1 MRKGIAK
8 LKRRIPRWKRAEFE
22 AIEYEPTNVKTLLT
36 EMKDISELIVDLAYS
51 AALYKSKEIE
61 EEVKY
66 LEVRMD
72 KLNYQIRMIAMLAA
86 RDPQDAEQL
95 AGVLQIAEA
104 AESISNAAGNIAA
117 LVYSAEATEPIFS
130 YIVKRSVEKIDRI
143 IVNPKSKACSASLEE
158 LEIELKTGCKVIA
171 IRRGEHWIY
180 GPAEATKL
188 EQKDSLLVIGPERG
202 LGDLREFLEGKKEIL
217 E

>member
-1 MRKGIAK
+1 MIKGIAR
-8 LKRRIPRWKRAEFE
+8 LKKRLPRWKKAEFE
-22 AIEYEPTNVKTLLT
+22 AVRYVPTNVKALLT
-36 EMKDISELIVDLAYS
+36 EMKDISEIIVDLAYS
-51 AALYKSKEIE
+51 AALYKNREIA

-104 AESISNAAGNIAA
+104 AESISNAAGDIAS
-117 LVYSAEATEPIFS
+117 LVYSTEATEPVFS
-130 YIVKRSVEKIDRI
+130 YIMERSIEKIGRM
-143 IVNPKSKACSASLEE
+143 IVSPNSKACGISLDE
-158 LEIELKTGCKVIA
+158 LEIELKTGCKAIA
-171 IRRGEHWIY
+171 IRRGETWIY
-180 GPAEATKL
+180 DPDETTKIL
-188 EQKDSLLVIGPERG
+188 EKDSLLVVGPKEG
-202 LGDLREFLEGKKEIL
+202 LKKLRLFLKGEKELL